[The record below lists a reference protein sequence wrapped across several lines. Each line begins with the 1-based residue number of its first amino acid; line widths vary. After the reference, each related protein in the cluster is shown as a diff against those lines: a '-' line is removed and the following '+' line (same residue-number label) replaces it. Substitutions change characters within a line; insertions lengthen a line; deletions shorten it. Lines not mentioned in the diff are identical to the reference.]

1 MTGRL
6 PQLFKTMSL
15 MAQRLGALS
24 LLAFLLSG
32 PAAADDET
40 WQEDFP
46 QNCIFPVDGLEE
58 PEPCRSFYRV
68 SEHRT
73 EDGEV
78 YTIWSYKWTGSD
90 GREVVYTPDI
100 GGFAMS
106 RFTIGTLH
114 DNRYDGGRTF
124 KPAVSH
130 TLHRDKTVIG
140 APGELYLFAVCDEY
154 VDGKPYNCD

>member
-1 MTGRL
+1 MTRRL
-6 PQLFKTMSL
+6 PGQIKTLSL
-15 MAQRLGALS
+15 IARRLGALS
-24 LLAFLLSG
+24 LLAFLPNG
-32 PAAADDET
+32 PAGADDET
-40 WQEDFP
+40 WQEGFP
-46 QNCIFPVDGLEE
+46 QNCIFPADGLEE
-58 PEPCRSFYRV
+58 PEPCRSFHRV
-68 SEHRT
+68 SDRRT
-73 EDGEV
+73 EDGEA
-78 YTIWSYKWTGSD
+78 YTIYEYKWISAD

-100 GGFAMS
+100 GGFGVG

-140 APGELYLFAVCDEY
+140 APTELYLFTVCDEY

>member
-1 MTGRL
+1 MTRRW
-6 PQLFKTMSL
+6 PRQIK
-15 MAQRLGALS
+15 ALS
-24 LLAFLLSG
+24 LLACLLSG
-32 PAAADDET
+32 PAGADDET
-40 WQEDFP
+40 WREEFP
-46 QNCIFPVDGLEE
+46 QKCIFPADGLEE
-58 PEPCRSFYRV
+58 PEPCRSFHRV
-68 SEHRT
+68 SDRRS

-78 YTIWSYKWTGSD
+78 YTIYEYKWISAD

-100 GGFAMS
+100 GGFAIS

-140 APGELYLFAVCDEY
+140 APGELYLFAVCGEY